1 MLASS
6 VVVVMLMVAF
16 WKVGD
21 LIGIW
26 LDDGCRTDV
35 VRVHADRLD
44 GDLYLKRR
52 SCESGP
58 DLPVI
63 VIAASGSLKFKP
75 DPAAQ
80 YIYDGREALY
90 YRCAGD
96 TLHVY
101 APVLSAV
108 PPRLSTR
115 FGISQHQLGP
125 GAAADSLLARFPGRL
140 RAMDASG
147 TCACE

>member
-6 VVVVMLMVAF
+6 VAIVILMLAF
-16 WKVGD
+16 WKLGD
-21 LIGIW
+21 LIGYW

-35 VRVHADRLD
+35 VRVHSDRVD
-44 GDLYLKRR
+44 GDLFIKRR
-52 SCESGP
+52 SCDSGK

-63 VIAASGSLKFKP
+63 VVSTFGSLRFRP
-75 DPAAQ
+75 DPAVD
-80 YIYDGREALY
+80 YVYDGREALY
-90 YRCAGD
+90 YRCTGD

-101 APVLSAV
+101 ARVLAAV
-108 PPRLSTR
+108 PPRLSAR
-115 FGISQHQLGP
+115 LAVSQHPLAP

-140 RAMDASG
+140 HAMAASG

>member
-6 VVVVMLMVAF
+6 VVVVILMAAF

-21 LIGIW
+21 LIGYW

-35 VRVHADRLD
+35 VRVHSDRLD
-44 GDLYLKRR
+44 GDLYIKRR
-52 SCESGP
+52 SCESGK

-63 VIAASGSLKFKP
+63 VVSMYGSLRFKP
-75 DPAAQ
+75 DPDLD
-80 YIYDGREALY
+80 YVYDGREALY

-101 APVLSAV
+101 APVLSAI
-108 PPRLSTR
+108 PPRLSAR
-115 FGISQHQLGP
+115 LAVSQHRLAP
-125 GAAADSLLARFPGRL
+125 GAAADSLFARFPGRL